1 MPEFN
6 PYSAPATED
15 GPSTTDRTCPACH
28 VGFSRWVLVG
38 WNVGM
43 VNSPWRCTA
52 CGRLLRID
60 RTRNYLVTFA
70 MIGGLFVAIVAAVLI
85 EHFTDRIVLAL
96 PLLLPLA
103 GYFVWLWSHE
113 RVTLV
118 GPLVKD

>member
-1 MPEFN
+1 M
-6 PYSAPATED
+6 AL
-15 GPSTTDRTCPACH
+15 H
-28 VGFSRWVLVG
+28 
-38 WNVGM
+38 
-43 VNSPWRCTA
+43 
-52 CGRLLRID
+52 